1 MQADSGKIFKA
12 LNGDVKTV
20 NIHLICKLYKLFVS
34 PPCMV
39 RCETDKGTSIKTT
52 DPGKIPFLIN
62 LSPWCHAQGSFLLS
76 KFSSPR
82 LRCAEATT
90 SSCYRKSIQVMHS
103 LQRRHSL
110 ETEWVEEVLGEEAIL
125 LQEEMVR
132 LAECLGHNG
141 V

>member
-1 MQADSGKIFKA
+1 MQADSDKIFKA
-12 LNGDVKTV
+12 LNGDVETV
-20 NIHLICKLYKLFVS
+20 NIHLIYKLFVS

-39 RCETDKGTSIKTT
+39 RCETDKRTSIKTT

-62 LSPWCHAQGSFLLS
+62 LSPWCHVQGPLLLS

-82 LRCAEATT
+82 LRCAETTT

-110 ETEWVEEVLGEEAIL
+110 ETEWVEEVLGEEANHF